1 MNIFDEMLAAY
12 ECKTI
17 EDKLNAIREVMQQV
31 ALSGLAKGGFFDKA
45 AFYGGFRF
53 QALF

>member
-1 MNIFDEMLAAY
+1 MNIFDEMLASY